1 MSVLQRDTS
10 ALQRTPAVRR
20 PCRYAF
26 CHTQAH
32 CRALPAHCLDLCPK
46 HKRTINFTG
55 NLCLS
60 VTSCARSF
68 VRSSVRLHIR
78 LLKQT
83 ISSCSCRFNK
93 PTLSGNYVAATKRR
107 PSTQL
112 PKLGDDGLVS
122 VYPLLPG
129 NTGAG
134 WLMLC
139 ICLFQL
145 CQSVGPI
152 FFFGEYT
159 TFIAPPQYVFCV
171 ALVIYG
177 LYSGINCY
185 DCCCGSCVNALKFI
199 LSVSVLARS
208 RFALGLFNISTQ
220 ALSTTSYNPIHISLS
235 LRICDSPFFS
245 VFFFTK
251 SFFVLLFGFISHLS
265 ASQLRF
271 ALRSSVSIQHSLL

>member
-152 FFFGEYT
+152 FFLESILLSLPRRNMSSVLLWSFMAYT
-159 TFIAPPQYVFCV
+159 RVLIAMTAVVV
-171 ALVIYG
+171 AVLMLLN
-177 LYSGINCY
+177 LYSLFSSWR
-185 DCCCGSCVNALKFI
+185 DHALP
-199 LSVSVLARS
+199 SV
-208 RFALGLFNISTQ
+208 
-220 ALSTTSYNPIHISLS
+220 Y
-235 LRICDSPFFS
+235 
-245 VFFFTK
+245 
-251 SFFVLLFGFISHLS
+251 
-265 ASQLRF
+265 
-271 ALRSSVSIQHSLL
+271 SIYPLKR